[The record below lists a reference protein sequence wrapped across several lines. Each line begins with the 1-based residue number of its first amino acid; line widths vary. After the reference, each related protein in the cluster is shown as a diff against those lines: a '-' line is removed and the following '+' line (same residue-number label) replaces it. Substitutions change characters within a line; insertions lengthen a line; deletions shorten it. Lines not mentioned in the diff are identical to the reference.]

1 MMNKEHVQKNITIWT
16 MFRKVFPQIVSVS
29 PRLVTFNYILFAFNG
44 VSIAA
49 STFGMQ
55 VLFDK
60 VADLSNDKGT
70 IKSAIFALLFLFSIK
85 VFEQITNG
93 LANFIAETYD
103 PKVRGQLT
111 STVNLKMNKL
121 DPICFENNEILD
133 HINKSYSGIDFA
145 INLINTIM
153 DVMLFYFPYFL
164 FMGTYLFLLKPVL
177 VVSLLV
183 VFLPVMF
190 TQFIRVKVFSKLEDK
205 SAPLRRKGEY
215 YENCLSGRKYVKE
228 TRILGACP
236 YFMELLKQTLV
247 QINHLKWKADMKVNL
262 IELSTKLATL
272 IGYMGILWMLVD
284 ALMNN
289 EISVGAFAAV
299 FASIESMFNMMEQV
313 ICGRLG
319 YYANNFGKVQ
329 NYLRFLELEEREG
342 CEKVQEESFHGE
354 ISLENVS
361 FSYPCSDINAVENVN
376 LTIHRGETIAVVGE
390 NGAGK
395 STLIRLIT
403 GLYLPQNGRVTH
415 NNKSTKEITPRVL
428 FTGITGV
435 FQNFQRYQLELSDNI
450 TISDMESE
458 SKTQQDID
466 VAVVQSGLRLDTDIF
481 PNGYETM
488 LSREFDGVD
497 LSGGEWQ
504 KVAIARGV
512 YRDHE
517 LIILDEPTAAI
528 DPVEETKI
536 YERFA
541 KIARNKTAV
550 IITHRL
556 GSVKF
561 ADKIV
566 VMKEGRIVGVGS
578 HEKLLLSCLLYK
590 NMWESQAQSYATAN
604 TIL

>member
-1 MMNKEHVQKNITIWT
+1 M
-16 MFRKVFPQIVSVS
+16 
-29 PRLVTFNYILFAFNG
+29 
-44 VSIAA
+44 
-49 STFGMQ
+49 
-55 VLFDK
+55 
-60 VADLSNDKGT
+60 
-70 IKSAIFALLFLFSIK
+70 
-85 VFEQITNG
+85 
-93 LANFIAETYD
+93 
-103 PKVRGQLT
+103 
-111 STVNLKMNKL
+111 
-121 DPICFENNEILD
+121 
-133 HINKSYSGIDFA
+133 
-145 INLINTIM
+145 
-153 DVMLFYFPYFL
+153 
-164 FMGTYLFLLKPVL
+164 
-177 VVSLLV
+177 
-183 VFLPVMF
+183 
-190 TQFIRVKVFSKLEDK
+190 
-205 SAPLRRKGEY
+205 
-215 YENCLSGRKYVKE
+215 
-228 TRILGACP
+228 
-236 YFMELLKQTLV
+236 
-247 QINHLKWKADMKVNL
+247 
-262 IELSTKLATL
+262 
-272 IGYMGILWMLVD
+272 
-284 ALMNN
+284 
-289 EISVGAFAAV
+289 
-299 FASIESMFNMMEQV
+299 
-313 ICGRLG
+313 
-319 YYANNFGKVQ
+319 
-329 NYLRFLELEEREG
+329 
-342 CEKVQEESFHGE
+342 
-354 ISLENVS
+354 
-361 FSYPCSDINAVENVN
+361 ENVN

>member
-1 MMNKEHVQKNITIWT
+1 MNKEHVQKNITIWT